1 MENHCNVVEKDCH
14 VLHVNELSLTGES
27 ELLATAMRIGTQS
40 PARADCMQDID
51 LEEKWS
57 KATKNI
63 YVDLY
68 ARMSQWQE
76 KTRLTCIFS
85 TLEQS
90 IINPCLLKIGVP
102 TSFWMLSY
110 LLRLTGAV
118 RSDGDPY
125 SRFRSSLV
133 GNRINEGG
141 KKCAVKVTIV
151 SFEQQMRSRTESWKF
166 KGVRFRSRLKWEV
179 DSSDFDWNSPFNS
192 PRIWVKLNFTS
203 RICDECDSS
212 SVKPARQENWM
223 NLEIRKTM
231 NFWFSFSS

>member
-1 MENHCNVVEKDCH
+1 MENHCNVVGKDFH
-14 VLHVNELSLTGES
+14 VLHVNALSLTGES

-40 PARADCMQDID
+40 PARADWMQDID

-102 TSFWMLSY
+102 TSFWMPSY
-110 LLRLTGAV
+110 LLGLTGPV
-118 RSDGDPY
+118 RSDGDPN

-133 GNRINEGG
+133 GNRIND
-141 KKCAVKVTIV
+141 
-151 SFEQQMRSRTESWKF
+151 
-166 KGVRFRSRLKWEV
+166 RLKWEFA

-192 PRIWVKLNFTS
+192 PRIRVKLNFTS
-203 RICDECDSS
+203 RISDECDASP
-212 SVKPARQENWM
+212 VKPAWQENWY
-223 NLEIRKTM
+223 L
-231 NFWFSFSS
+231 